1 MGTDGAP
8 IGCNDDDPVHHPT
21 TTSERTAAAGY
32 PLQSRSTLCIWLKGQ
47 GVAVGFREHL
57 AIGNL
62 APSAPTVETTSAVEA
77 RKHKVSVDVDKHCRS
92 CQPNTPL
99 LNQQSGTH
107 GRTHCRAAGALG
119 GPRPRELQACRHLG
133 TSAAELRP
141 VRGCGREERALAL
154 PWIFDRAAQFE
165 LALPPSAV
173 ANRGWREMSSTDLN
187 PPGRRQLVLRT
198 ATPHAHRHADPCEC
212 DGLRH
217 VGGRA

>member
-21 TTSERTAAAGY
+21 TASERTAAAGY

-62 APSAPTVETTSAVEA
+62 APSAPTVETTSAVVTQGVNRRRQTLPQLSAEYA
-77 RKHKVSVDVDKHCRS
+77 SLEPAIRYAWPH
-92 CQPNTPL
+92 PL
-99 LNQQSGTH
+99 QA
-107 GRTHCRAAGALG
+107 GR
-119 GPRPRELQACRHLG
+119 RPRRPTPTRRRPVG
-133 TSAAELRP
+133 TSAPRQP
-141 VRGCGREERALAL
+141 NCGRCGRCGREERALAL